1 MKKRILIS
9 LGVIIIILFLASAT
23 ISVLLAGTDPNNA
36 EMIKENKDL
45 LRIFLGL
52 LSSIAIAFVLIVR
65 LSHLNKNERVLTPPK
80 NIRERLPIAQS
91 SSNLQIFNPILTCK
105 NTVGLD
111 HKPYTFYQFNA
122 IVYDVE
128 TMKTYKIENLDF
140 SLGGLKDTVK
150 NLYNFE
156 INSLLN

>member
-1 MKKRILIS
+1 MKKRILTS
-9 LGVIIIILFLASAT
+9 LGIITIVLFLAAAAVS
-23 ISVLLAGTDPNNA
+23 ILLAGTDPNNA

-45 LRIFLGL
+45 LKIFLGL
-52 LSSIAIAFVLIVR
+52 LSSAAIAFVLIVR
-65 LSHLNKNERVLTPPK
+65 LSHSIKSESTLTPPI
-80 NIRERLPIAQS
+80 NIGERLQIVQS
-91 SSNLQIFNPILTCK
+91 SSNLQIFNPTLTCK

-122 IVYDVE
+122 IIYDVK
-128 TMKTYKIENLDF
+128 TMKMYKIENLDF
-140 SLGGLKDTVK
+140 SLGGLKNTVK